1 MRKTKVT
8 LFMLQTHLR
17 DWFTS
22 PRTLLSFFFI
32 LVLTWNY
39 AQGYITVLE
48 TNQFDAHFG
57 EMVYLFLGLGFGN
70 ISVVSLLFLVMFSEV
85 PRRSAYQG
93 LMLVRS
99 SYRVW
104 LMSHV
109 LFCAVITALSIL
121 LLLALSMI
129 IVFPSLVHGTGWSD
143 LERIAANPEAE
154 EELQLVAPFVREL
167 SPLQASVTAFLI
179 LFAFLFTMVLVIL
192 LCTLMGHPNIGVML
206 YAIVLLLRII
216 LSWEMLTEF
225 HLFMP
230 ADYATLMRVAAQ
242 FEDNELAAFPKVLAV
257 YAIVDSV
264 LIFTMMR
271 YADVSDLQL
280 HD

>member
-93 LMLVRS
+93 LMLMRS

-129 IVFPSLVHGTGWSD
+129 IVFPSLVPGTGWSD
-143 LERIAANPEAE
+143 LERIAANPE

-179 LFAFLFTMVLVIL
+179 LFAFLFMMVLVIL

>member
-8 LFMLQTHLR
+8 LFMLRTHLR
-17 DWFTS
+17 DWLTS

-32 LVLTWNY
+32 LVLTLNY
-39 AQGYITVLE
+39 AQSYVTMLE

-57 EMVYLFLGLGFGN
+57 EIVYLFLGLGFGN

-99 SYRVW
+99 SYRIW

-109 LFCAVITALSIL
+109 LFCAVITVLSIL

-129 IVFPSLVHGTGWSD
+129 IVFPSLVPGTGWSD
-143 LERIAANPEAE
+143 LERIAADPEAE
-154 EELQLVAPFVREL
+154 EQLQLVAPFVREL
-167 SPLQASVTAFLI
+167 SPLQASIIAFLI

-192 LCTLMGHPNIGVML
+192 LCTLMGHPNVGVML

-225 HLFMP
+225 QLFMP

-242 FEDNELAAFPKVLAV
+242 FEDNELAAFPRVLIG

-264 LIFTMMR
+264 LIFIMTR
-271 YADVSDLQL
+271 YADVSDLRL

>member
-8 LFMLQTHLR
+8 LFMLRTHLR

-57 EMVYLFLGLGFGN
+57 EMVYLFLCLGFGN

-104 LMSHV
+104 LLSHV

-129 IVFPSLVHGTGWSD
+129 IVFPSLVPGTGWSD

-192 LCTLMGHPNIGVML
+192 LCTLMGHPNVGVML